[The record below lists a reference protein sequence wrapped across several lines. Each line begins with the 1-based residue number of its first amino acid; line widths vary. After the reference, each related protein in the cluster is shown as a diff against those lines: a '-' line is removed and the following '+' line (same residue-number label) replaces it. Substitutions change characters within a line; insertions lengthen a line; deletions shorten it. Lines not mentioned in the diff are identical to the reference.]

1 MMDSHLTS
9 EQMEELLMEP
19 EAIGRSQH
27 LAQCDGCTA
36 EFESLRATI
45 GDLRTAVAGYA
56 GQHHRAAE
64 LPAISYARPRPMWG
78 LAMAAG
84 AALLCVTSSL
94 VWHERASHV
103 APVIV
108 SQQQAEGADSDE
120 QMMSNVQDDLS
131 ASVPQPMLPLASSN
145 ATDSTSGAKETE

>member
-1 MMDSHLTS
+1 MMVGHLTS
-9 EQMEELLMEP
+9 EQMEALLMQP
-19 EAIGRSQH
+19 ESIDRSQH
-27 LAQCDGCTA
+27 LAHCDRCMA
-36 EFESLRATI
+36 EFESLHAMI

-56 GQHHRAAE
+56 GQHHRATA
-64 LPAISYARPRPMWG
+64 LPVMSYASPRPMWG

-84 AALLCVTSSL
+84 AALICVTSSIVL
-94 VWHERASHV
+94 HERAAHV

-131 ASVPQPMLPLASSN
+131 ASVPQPMLPLASTN
-145 ATDSTSGAKETE
+145 ATDSTSGVKETE